1 MRAVLQRVAEAA
13 VEVERDVV
21 ARIGPGLLALLAV
34 GREDGEADADYL
46 ADKTAHLRVF
56 PDEQGQMN
64 LSVLETGGEVLVVSQ
79 FTLYGDCRRGR
90 RPGYSAAA
98 APEAAERLYRVYVE
112 RLRQRGVRVQHG
124 VFRAM
129 MDVSLVNHG
138 PVTILLDSQKSF

>member
-1 MRAVLQRVAEAA
+1 MRAVLQRVAGAA
-13 VEVERDVV
+13 VEVERKVV
-21 ARIGPGLLALLAV
+21 ARTGPGLLALLAV

-98 APEAAERLYRVYVE
+98 APETAERLYGLYVE

-124 VFRAM
+124 VFRAT
-129 MDVSLVNHG
+129 MDVALVNRG
-138 PVTILLDSQKSF
+138 PVTILLDSHKTF